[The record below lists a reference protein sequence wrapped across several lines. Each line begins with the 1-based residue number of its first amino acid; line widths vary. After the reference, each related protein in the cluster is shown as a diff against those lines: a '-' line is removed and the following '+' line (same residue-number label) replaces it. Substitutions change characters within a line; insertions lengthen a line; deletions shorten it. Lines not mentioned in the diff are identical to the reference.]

1 MKKLVY
7 LTMCYIV
14 TIVCLI
20 AMSSLTSCSS
30 KKSMVKYNVDKCPV
44 WANNIKNPNNAE
56 FVEECAFNL
65 KINSAA
71 VTQQNFDERYLLTN

>member
-7 LTMCYIV
+7 LTMCYLV

-20 AMSSLTSCSS
+20 AMSSLTSCAG

-44 WANNIKNPNNAE
+44 WARK
-56 FVEECAFNL
+56 
-65 KINSAA
+65 
-71 VTQQNFDERYLLTN
+71 